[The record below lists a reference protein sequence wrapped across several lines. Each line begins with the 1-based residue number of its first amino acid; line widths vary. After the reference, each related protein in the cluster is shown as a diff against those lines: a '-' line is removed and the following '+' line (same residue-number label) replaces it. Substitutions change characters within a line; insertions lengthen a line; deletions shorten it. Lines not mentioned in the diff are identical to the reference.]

1 MNIDKFKNAIGGGVR
16 PSLFRIRG
24 NIGSTTS
31 PDSMSFLCTAA
42 SLPASTLG
50 TIDVNY
56 RGRTLTLPGSR
67 TFDSWDITILNDEGM
82 ALRTAFENW
91 LNDLNDSVANVSES
105 PISLSNA
112 VDFPNWAV
120 DQLDRNGNPIKSYEL
135 FYCFPTSVAAQELSA
150 DADGLSSFSVTLQYQ
165 YHLASGVNGIAVGQ
179 APARGANL

>member
-91 LNDLNDSVANVSES
+91 LNDLNDSVANVSER
-105 PISLSNA
+105 PIS
-112 VDFPNWAV
+112 
-120 DQLDRNGNPIKSYEL
+120 
-135 FYCFPTSVAAQELSA
+135 
-150 DADGLSSFSVTLQYQ
+150 
-165 YHLASGVNGIAVGQ
+165 
-179 APARGANL
+179 

>member
-1 MNIDKFKNAIGGGVR
+1 
-16 PSLFRIRG
+16 
-24 NIGSTTS
+24 
-31 PDSMSFLCTAA
+31 MSFLCTAA

-91 LNDLNDSVANVSES
+91 LNDLNDSVANVSER

-135 FYCFPTSVAAQELSA
+135 FTASLQAWLHKNSLLMQTVFHPSVL
-150 DADGLSSFSVTLQYQ
+150 LYNINTT
-165 YHLASGVNGIAVGQ
+165 LASGVNGIAVGQ
-179 APARGANL
+179 GPGTR